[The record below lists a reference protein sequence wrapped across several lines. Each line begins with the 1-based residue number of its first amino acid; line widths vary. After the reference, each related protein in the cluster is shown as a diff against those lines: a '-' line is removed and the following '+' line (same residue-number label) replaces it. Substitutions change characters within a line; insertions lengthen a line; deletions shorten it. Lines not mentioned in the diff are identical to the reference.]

1 MGLRSSR
8 LINVSL
14 DGCIESIIV
23 SGRLVWVPAHQSL
36 GAVGHTRLSN
46 GDLLTGDSYGN
57 VCVWRRGYNAVTKS
71 LKKIHEGPVFAIC
84 VLKDGSL
91 VTGGGKDSLLVHFDP
106 NYKKLEETFLNENL
120 GIRFCFKYYILWPRT
135 TLPRTALT
143 LD

>member
-1 MGLRSSR
+1 M
-8 LINVSL
+8 
-14 DGCIESIIV
+14 
-23 SGRLVWVPAHQSL
+23 
-36 GAVGHTRLSN
+36 
-46 GDLLTGDSYGN
+46 
-57 VCVWRRGYNAVTKS
+57 TKS

-120 GIRFCFKYYILWPRT
+120 GKRFCFKYILGPCT
-135 TLPRTALT
+135 TLPQTALT

>member
-1 MGLRSSR
+1 MSR
-8 LINVSL
+8 KT
-14 DGCIESIIV
+14 GCFDAAKDKPKYV
-23 SGRLVWVPAHQSL
+23 TCLAF
-36 GAVGHTRLSN
+36 ASN

-71 LKKIHEGPVFAIC
+71 LKKIHNGPVFAIC

-120 GIRFCFKYYILWPRT
+120 GKFYLGIYNVGIQNISKL
-135 TLPRTALT
+135 
-143 LD
+143 